1 VPIVEVCVE
10 VFFLV
15 LFTLML
21 FLALGAVNQS
31 SVVSSFLGRGVAT
44 LVGGC
49 ERIVFVGRVNVC
61 FGERVPFAV
70 CGPPGLRED
79 TQLSQSS
86 PLVIQSLSGVPEAL
100 SR

>member
-1 VPIVEVCVE
+1 LFWRTIVPIVEVCVE

-15 LFTLML
+15 LFTLIL
-21 FLALGAVNQS
+21 FLAVGAVNHS

-61 FGERVPFAV
+61 FGE
-70 CGPPGLRED
+70 LY
-79 TQLSQSS
+79 LSYF
-86 PLVIQSLSGVPEAL
+86 AL
-100 SR
+100 SCCSCSSSSCCWCWPNPSAKS